1 MAFIHQRKPRIC
13 VLTYKALT
21 RLLRHAESRVRDR
34 AEIIVDEYTLEDA
47 VLRGRQMQQRGDIDV
62 LVSAGSIAVM
72 LRSQLDLP
80 VVSIEVT
87 GFDLLLALQRARQ
100 LSSRVGMVIFRE
112 TMPLLDSVKD
122 LLKVELFQFSYE
134 TLAEARGHFQTLM
147 AQGIE
152 VVVGSSLIV
161 DLAEQNG
168 LHGILIY
175 SNDSVERALEE
186 AVQLGENAIRQ
197 DSKYEN
203 LNAAFAHLHE
213 AILAVDMQH
222 RITAI
227 NPLMRRILGLDAS
240 SPIGLRLP
248 DLASELSLAS
258 VLAGQDDDLDMVIQL
273 GRSSLLMNRTA
284 IHERGGITGALLT
297 LRDTS
302 AIHRADTTIRS
313 QRRPKSVAAR
323 YSFDLITGNSPALAY
338 ARGVA
343 GRCARTASTVL
354 ITGETG
360 TGKELFAQAIHNA
373 SERQRGPFVALNC
386 ASFPESLLESEL
398 FGHEEGAFTGS
409 RKGGKP
415 GLFEAAH
422 TGTVFLD
429 EIGDMPISLQTRLLR
444 VLQEREV
451 VRLGSNAPIAI
462 DVRVIAATHRSLE
475 NRIAE
480 GLFRADLFYR
490 LNILLVSLPPLR
502 ERPEDLHALASQLL
516 EAKLLELGSTLS
528 AEPLLLPLLPLLRQ
542 YRWPGNIRELENL
555 MERFAVFLFGLPE
568 SGEVEYS
575 LFLRE
580 APELA
585 QGLIPELTAAVAEEA
600 PALLDDAR
608 ILAALQA
615 AKGSRQGAAQ
625 ALSISRTTLWRR
637 LKEIEALD
645 RSP

>member
-1 MAFIHQRKPRIC
+1 
-13 VLTYKALT
+13 
-21 RLLRHAESRVRDR
+21 
-34 AEIIVDEYTLEDA
+34 
-47 VLRGRQMQQRGDIDV
+47 
-62 LVSAGSIAVM
+62 
-72 LRSQLDLP
+72 
-80 VVSIEVT
+80 
-87 GFDLLLALQRARQ
+87 
-100 LSSRVGMVIFRE
+100 
-112 TMPLLDSVKD
+112 
-122 LLKVELFQFSYE
+122 
-134 TLAEARGHFQTLM
+134 
-147 AQGIE
+147 
-152 VVVGSSLIV
+152 
-161 DLAEQNG
+161 
-168 LHGILIY
+168 
-175 SNDSVERALEE
+175 
-186 AVQLGENAIRQ
+186 
-197 DSKYEN
+197 
-203 LNAAFAHLHE
+203 
-213 AILAVDMQH
+213 
-222 RITAI
+222 
-227 NPLMRRILGLDAS
+227 
-240 SPIGLRLP
+240 
-248 DLASELSLAS
+248 
-258 VLAGQDDDLDMVIQL
+258 
-273 GRSSLLMNRTA
+273 
-284 IHERGGITGALLT
+284 
-297 LRDTS
+297 
-302 AIHRADTTIRS
+302 
-313 QRRPKSVAAR
+313 
-323 YSFDLITGNSPALAY
+323 
-338 ARGVA
+338 
-343 GRCARTASTVL
+343 
-354 ITGETG
+354 
-360 TGKELFAQAIHNA
+360 
-373 SERQRGPFVALNC
+373 
-386 ASFPESLLESEL
+386 
-398 FGHEEGAFTGS
+398 
-409 RKGGKP
+409 
-415 GLFEAAH
+415 LFEAAH

-585 QGLIPELTAAVAEEA
+585 QGLIPELTAAVEEEA
-600 PALLDDAR
+600 PVLLDDAR